1 MTSIFWDQ
9 GAHWSQAAAGA
20 GWPLFPPWPAFPAS
34 PAALFSGQPDTPLSP
49 EDPRDSGGK
58 EFLLREQR
66 CIWVSASPQ
75 PRASEL
81 KLLWKLTS
89 CSSALCDPR
98 CAWKTTCHASQPHTN
113 THLSLLL
120 ILSLFSPPF
129 FPWELRGWGV
139 RQPAGVPCE
148 GQEGKS
154 TLGGVNIGSR
164 LCRQTW
170 PAAGGLGSGQ

>member
-1 MTSIFWDQ
+1 MTSIFWAQ
-9 GAHWSQAAAGA
+9 GAHWSRAAAGA

-98 CAWKTTCHASQPHTN
+98 CAWKTTCHASQPHT
-113 THLSLLL
+113 TLTRPLKPESLL
-120 ILSLFSPPF
+120 ILQGPTLEPLSGEKKKTQNPPCIGELSLIWSLAVPSFSTF
-129 FPWELRGWGV
+129 TAQERMCV
-139 RQPAGVPCE
+139 R
-148 GQEGKS
+148 
-154 TLGGVNIGSR
+154 
-164 LCRQTW
+164 
-170 PAAGGLGSGQ
+170 